1 MSKEKLLAII
11 KKILNTD
18 EDLSYLL
25 GLEDHELSELVVPMR
40 QRFDRQSLS

>member
-25 GLEDHELSELVVPMR
+25 GLEHHELSELVVLIR
-40 QRFDRQSLS
+40 QRVDRQSSS

>member
-18 EDLSYLL
+18 EDLSFLL
-25 GLEDHELSELVVPMR
+25 RLEGDELSELIVLIRHRLDR
-40 QRFDRQSLS
+40 QRSL

>member
-18 EDLSYLL
+18 EDLSFRIR
-25 GLEDHELSELVVPMR
+25 LEDDELSELIVLIR
-40 QRFDRQSLS
+40 HRLDRQPSP